1 MTVVARLEAILSA
14 NTAEFESAMT
24 RSESRMQ
31 KVGHVAGVAGL
42 AIAGDLAY
50 GLDKSVK
57 AAMAAQTE
65 TARLGVAFQ
74 TAGLNINAYKG
85 QIDKAETSSRNLGF
99 TNEDV
104 RNSLGSLIVA
114 THNVHGAMK
123 DLTTAE
129 DLARF
134 KHQDLATASKTLTM
148 AMAGSQRAIKALGLS
163 LQPVTTAE
171 DKVKLAFKDHTT
183 AAYNA
188 ALATAKLQDKQR
200 TAAQVIQLVSDK
212 MKGQGAAFA
221 ETAAGGMAKMHAQ
234 IGALEENLGK
244 ALLPAIVA
252 VTTKL
257 ADLAGYL
264 SKHTTTTK
272 IAVGATAAL
281 AFALIGV
288 SIATK
293 LWAAAMTVA
302 KVAQFIYIAATQGM
316 TAATIEFDI
325 ALLPIILT
333 VGAVVL
339 AIGLLA
345 VAAYEIIKHWSAVS
359 GFFTDMW
366 TKVKGYFTDGI
377 NWVKTNWKLFAEALL
392 IILTGPIGAVAVF
405 IYNKWSTIKSDATKA
420 WNAIKGAVGGL
431 VNDLHDT
438 VVHVFTNLP
447 GDIASAFTSGIKT
460 VKNAIVGL
468 FGKVIDW
475 VKGALGISSPS
486 SVFHEIGQNA
496 IQGFING
503 VGSMAH
509 VLEHAVVGMAESA
522 LSHLNPFRGGHTAAP
537 QHVNADAAQNKQF
550 ALSQFAHF
558 GWGSDQFPALN
569 ALWTQESGWSQYA
582 KNKSGGAYGI
592 PQALPPTKMPYA
604 AQEAGGSSP
613 VSQIMWGLNYIKGRY
628 GSPVAAEAHE
638 LSAGWYDRGGWLP
651 KGLSLA
657 LNTTG
662 APERVGGGGGDT
674 VIVQVGPEEVA
685 RVVFD
690 QLRGKAQVFQRR
702 NGYPAFG
709 GA

>member
-42 AIAGDLAY
+42 AIAGGLAI
-50 GLDKSVK
+50 GLEKSVK
-57 AAMAAQTE
+57 AAANAQVE

-74 TAGLNINAYKG
+74 TAGLNVNKYKG
-85 QIDKAETSSRNLGF
+85 SIDAAETSSRNLGF
-99 TNEDV
+99 SNEDV

-114 THNVHGAMK
+114 THNVPGAMK
-123 DLTTAE
+123 DLATSE

-212 MKGQGAAFA
+212 MHGQAKAFA
-221 ETAAGGMAKMHAQ
+221 DTAQGGLAQMHAQ
-234 IGALEENLGK
+234 LGALEENLGK
-244 ALLPAIVA
+244 ALLPALVVVSA
-252 VTTKL
+252 KL
-257 ADLAGYL
+257 ADLAGFL
-264 SKHTTTTK
+264 STHAMVTK
-272 IAVGATAAL
+272 IAIGATAAL
-281 AFALIGV
+281 AFALIGA

-293 LWAAAMTVA
+293 IWTAAMTIA
-302 KVAQFIYIAATQGM
+302 KVAQFVYIAATQGM

-325 ALLPIILT
+325 ALAPIILT

-339 AIGLLA
+339 AIGVLA
-345 VAAYEIIKHWSAVS
+345 LAAYEIIKHWSAVS

-366 TKVKGYFTDGI
+366 NKIKGYFTDGI

-420 WNAIKGAVGGL
+420 WNAIKTAVGGL
-431 VNDLHDT
+431 VTDLHDT
-438 VVHVFTNLP
+438 VVRVFTNLP
-447 GDIASAFTSGIKT
+447 GDIASAFTSGAKAI
-460 VKNAIVGL
+460 KNAVTGL

-486 SVFHEIGQNA
+486 SVFHEIGVQS

-503 VGSMAH
+503 VGSMAG
-509 VLEHAVVGMAESA
+509 VLEHAVIHMAEGA
-522 LSHLNPFRGGHTAAP
+522 LSHLNPFKGGHTAPA

-550 ALSQFAHF
+550 ALSQFARF
-558 GWGSDQFPALN
+558 GWSAGQFPALN
-569 ALWTQESGWSQYA
+569 ALWNQESGWSQYA
-582 KNKSGGAYGI
+582 KNKSSGAYGI

-604 AQEAGGSSP
+604 AQEKGGSSP
-613 VSQIMWGLNYIKGRY
+613 VAQIMWGLNYIKGRY

-709 GA
+709 G